1 MGFLEWNRTP
11 PGMKIWSFC
20 IALGLLTAPARAW
33 DFRGHRTVVAIL
45 NDYLGGETRAW
56 VENCLAQHPD
66 PRLQTMEA
74 AATWPDSLREERPT
88 SMPWHFINIPFGPG
102 GGPPA
107 GEADQV
113 VWAIE
118 HFREQAQISTD
129 PGQRAEALA
138 YLIHLVGDIHQPL
151 HASNY
156 YGPGYESGDQGGG
169 KVPFVTPWS
178 SNLHQFWDSAAQP
191 PEVTVEELKSMAVR
205 TAGGPD
211 AHEINY
217 KLWADESHS
226 FAINVAYPS
235 GAPPTEVSAEYTER
249 ARQLCLR
256 RLFLAG
262 LRLSYVLE
270 KLGPGAGYH

>member
-1 MGFLEWNRTP
+1 MGFLGRDRTP
-11 PGMKIWSFC
+11 PGMKLRSFC
-20 IALGLLTAPARAW
+20 IALSLLAPAQAW
-33 DFRGHRTVVAIL
+33 DLRGHRTVVAIL
-45 NDYLGGETRAW
+45 NDYLGGETRSW

-66 PRLQTMEA
+66 PRIQTMEGA
-74 AATWPDSLREERPT
+74 STWPDAVRQDRPD
-88 SMPWHFINIPFGPG
+88 SVPWHYIQLPLGPG
-102 GGPPA
+102 DGPLPT
-107 GEADQV
+107 ETNQI

-118 HFREQAQISTD
+118 HFREQAQISVD
-129 PGQRAEALA
+129 PVQRAEALA

-178 SNLHQFWDSAAQP
+178 KDLHQYWDSAAQP
-191 PEVTVEELKSMAVR
+191 PEVTVEELKEMAVR
-205 TAGGPD
+205 SGGGPD
-211 AHEINY
+211 AHEVNF
-217 KLWADESHS
+217 KLWADESHAFS
-226 FAINVAYPS
+226 VNVAYPS
-235 GAPPTEVSAEYTER
+235 GQPPTEVTAEYTER

-270 KLGPGAGYH
+270 KLGPGAAYH